1 MTKVKLHF
9 TGPRT
14 ILADVVPLA
23 TPFSV
28 QVEVSQLCNL
38 KCNYCIHGIMLG
50 VRKEMMTMDTFRMM
64 CKQVLDAGWKL
75 KAVNFAGWGEPL
87 VNPHLSTMITQL
99 KVYSIAEKIALI
111 TNGVLLTPKVTDH
124 LLKTGIDHIR
134 ISLQGVTSAKYK
146 EICGREV
153 SMERIIEN
161 VKHLYENKGECLVY
175 VKVADTALD
184 PGDEDRFYRTFE
196 PITDAMYVEKVRPM
210 FEENVQDGKTISK
223 YGDEH
228 PPVIACP
235 QPFFMMSVLA
245 NGDILPCCSYYD
257 PTRFG
262 NVENWSMRGIWQS
275 ESMRLFREMLL
286 SNCRKEQEVFPVCKT
301 CHMPDAVITP
311 GDELDERAEEIRGR
325 L

>member
-1 MTKVKLHF
+1 MSKVALHF

-14 ILADVVPLA
+14 ILADVVPLRM
-23 TPFSV
+23 PFSI
-28 QVEVSQLCNL
+28 QVEVSQICNL
-38 KCNYCIHGIMLG
+38 KCNYCIHGITLG
-50 VRKEMMTMDTFRMM
+50 VRKEMMKLSTFAKM
-64 CKQVLDAGWKL
+64 CRQILDFGGKL
-75 KAVNFAGWGEPL
+75 KTVNFAGWGEPL
-87 VNPHLSTMITQL
+87 VNPLLPQMIELLRFQDITEN
-99 KVYSIAEKIALI
+99 VAII
-111 TNGVLLTPKVTDH
+111 TNGVLLTPGVTNK
-124 LLKTGIDHIR
+124 LLDVGVNQIR
-134 ISLQGVTSAKYK
+134 ISLQGMTDKKYE
-146 EICGREV
+146 EICGRTV
-153 SMERIIEN
+153 SIDRIIQN
-161 VKHLYENKGECLVY
+161 VSYLFKQRECFVY
-175 VKVADTALD
+175 VKIADIALD
-184 PGDEDRFYRTFE
+184 PGDEDRFYKTFE

-210 FEENVQDGKTISK
+210 FAENVQDGKTISK

-257 PTRFG
+257 PIRLG
-262 NVENWSMRGIWQS
+262 NVDNWSLKGIWGS

-286 SNCRKEQEVFPVCKT
+286 SDCRKEQEAYPVCKT